1 MSSTAKLVLFF
12 LAATVFNIGLM
23 VVFIAI
29 VIIVLRLALGA
40 SPNPLVFQVVLFV
53 GFLASIVG
61 TFLIYG
67 KLIKAVTVKWNLEK
81 HIPQLFK
88 KKR

>member
-23 VVFIAI
+23 VVFIA
-29 VIIVLRLALGA
+29 VIIVVLRLALGA
-40 SPNPLVFQVVLFV
+40 SPNPLVFQIVLFV

-67 KLIKAVTVKWNLEK
+67 KLIKTVTVKWNLEK